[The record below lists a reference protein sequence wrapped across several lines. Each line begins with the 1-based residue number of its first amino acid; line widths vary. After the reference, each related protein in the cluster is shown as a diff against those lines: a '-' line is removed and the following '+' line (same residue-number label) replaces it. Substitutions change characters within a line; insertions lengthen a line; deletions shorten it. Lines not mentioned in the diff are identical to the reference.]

1 MRHRPLALLAIIF
14 YKVFVATLFAITS
27 IAIILVLKNH
37 NQLQQFAD
45 AFILAG
51 KQGLIVWTVEK
62 ILRIQPHTL
71 RFSAALTTGY
81 AAITSV
87 EAVGLWLEKSWAKW
101 LVIGIVAVSILPEL
115 YELIQ
120 GFSILKLLV
129 LLINLVV
136 LIYLLLQSRQKER

>member
-1 MRHRPLALLAIIF
+1 MRQRPLALLAIIF

-37 NQLQQFAD
+37 EQLQQFAD
-45 AFILAG
+45 AFVLAG
-51 KQGLIVWTVEK
+51 KQGVIAWTVEK

-71 RFSAALTTGY
+71 RFSAALTAGY
-81 AAITSV
+81 AAVTAL
-87 EAVGLWLEKSWAKW
+87 EAVGLWLEKAWAKW
-101 LVIGIVAVSILPEL
+101 LVVGIVAVSIIPEL

-129 LLINLVV
+129 LFINLAV
-136 LIYLLLQSRQKER
+136 LIYLLLQFRQKER